1 MTLLI
6 FLLAALFL
14 YVAVYSVY
22 YAVCVFYSTKSK
34 RFLLKQKYN
43 AAAQPHNI
51 VVVIYARNN
60 ESTIVPLLEA
70 LNKQNY
76 PKENYQIHII
86 LDHCTDNSSNILEF
100 IGGAKI
106 WRVGDIA
113 PVGKDESVSWLL
125 EGLLSY
131 QNIDAFLFLSADRY
145 IDENF
150 ISSVNSNLHGEN
162 IVIGSTDYIVR
173 RKCLLN
179 GIRTTYRSYVDR
191 IFNCSRSLM
200 GLASIVDSDIFVIKK
215 NVLEKIQCVD
225 FKDINSEL
233 KYTTLLVRNGFIP
246 KFCPLIKT
254 YTSIDNYK
262 CRKQAVSFKF
272 SLVWNCL
279 PLIIKS
285 TPKLGEFL
293 INILA
298 PNFWLLMIIY
308 FGLLSFT
315 SSYTI
320 NIESKVFSLSALLAG
335 LINFNL
341 IFGFAFILTAAF
353 LVSLF
358 TSKIGKQNIGYILVY
373 PIYSLLKIFMHIP
386 LVSLLVNKI
395 THKKPEEEREI
406 STVDVMVTDGK
417 NNLKC
422 KLDLISESGLVKA
435 VFRFKKKKYSS
446 SSQIRML
453 DAIQEVSNKLNEHGF
468 RIKICQSCGYFNL
481 KMDGSTNMVKGYCNR
496 LVVQK
501 ETDVPMDTILWNSCP
516 YYVPQEV
523 NKIID
528 LNSFRENL

>member
-1 MTLLI
+1 
-6 FLLAALFL
+6 
-14 YVAVYSVY
+14 
-22 YAVCVFYSTKSK
+22 
-34 RFLLKQKYN
+34 
-43 AAAQPHNI
+43 
-51 VVVIYARNN
+51 
-60 ESTIVPLLEA
+60 
-70 LNKQNY
+70 
-76 PKENYQIHII
+76 
-86 LDHCTDNSSNILEF
+86 
-100 IGGAKI
+100 
-106 WRVGDIA
+106 
-113 PVGKDESVSWLL
+113 
-125 EGLLSY
+125 
-131 QNIDAFLFLSADRY
+131 
-145 IDENF
+145 
-150 ISSVNSNLHGEN
+150 
-162 IVIGSTDYIVR
+162 
-173 RKCLLN
+173 
-179 GIRTTYRSYVDR
+179 
-191 IFNCSRSLM
+191 
-200 GLASIVDSDIFVIKK
+200 
-215 NVLEKIQCVD
+215 
-225 FKDINSEL
+225 
-233 KYTTLLVRNGFIP
+233 
-246 KFCPLIKT
+246 
-254 YTSIDNYK
+254 
-262 CRKQAVSFKF
+262 
-272 SLVWNCL
+272 
-279 PLIIKS
+279 
-285 TPKLGEFL
+285 
-293 INILA
+293 
-298 PNFWLLMIIY
+298 MIIY

-435 VFRFKKKKYSS
+435 IFRFKKKKYSS

>member
-1 MTLLI
+1 MTILI
-6 FLLAALFL
+6 FLLAALFI

-22 YAVCVFYSTKSK
+22 YAVCVFNSTKAK
-34 RFLLKQKYN
+34 KFLNKQKYH
-43 AAAQPHNI
+43 AAAEPNNMI
-51 VVVIYARNN
+51 VIIYARNN

-106 WRVGDIA
+106 WRVGEIA

-131 QNIDAFLFLSADRY
+131 QNVDAFLFLSADRY

-150 ISSVNSNLHGEN
+150 LSSVNANLCGED
-162 IVIGSTDYIVR
+162 IVIGTTDYITRHKNLV
-173 RKCLLN
+173 N
-179 GIRTTYRSYVDR
+179 GIRTTYHSYVDR
-191 IFNCSRSLM
+191 IFNCGRSLM
-200 GLASIVDSDIFVIKK
+200 GLASIVDTDVFVVKK
-215 NVLEKIQCVD
+215 DVLEKIQCVD
-225 FKDINSEL
+225 FKDVNSEL
-233 KYTTLLVRNGFIP
+233 KYTTLLVRNNFIP

-254 YTSIDNYK
+254 YTSIDNFK
-262 CRKQAVSFKF
+262 DRKQSVSFKI

-293 INILA
+293 MNILA
-298 PNFWLLMIIY
+298 PNFWMLVLIY
-308 FGLLSFT
+308 WGLLSFT
-315 SSYTI
+315 SSYAI
-320 NIESKVFSLSALLAG
+320 NIEEKTVSLSAMFAG

-341 IFGFAFILTAAF
+341 FFAFAF
-353 LVSLF
+353 VLFVAFVVSLF
-358 TSKIGKQNIGYILVY
+358 TSKIGRQNVGYLFAY
-373 PIYSLLKIFMHIP
+373 PVYSLLKIFMHIP
-386 LVSLLVNKI
+386 LVSALVNKLGA
-395 THKKPEEEREI
+395 KKADEDKEL
-406 STVDVMVTDGK
+406 STVDVIVTDGK

-516 YYVPQEV
+516 YFVPQEV

-528 LNSFRENL
+528 LNSFRENS